1 MNARSF
7 ALILVRWLGLLFVA
21 LGVQGVL
28 GIIMAQA
35 LRAWAWSAI
44 PTALRDNFD
53 YFYAAEIWGTPFYLL
68 AGVVLL
74 AASKGLASAMS
85 RDVES

>member
-28 GIIMAQA
+28 GIVCAQA
-35 LRAWAWSAI
+35 LRAWAWSI
-44 PTALRDNFD
+44 VPSALRDNFD
-53 YFYAAEIWGTPFYLL
+53 YFYAAELWGTPFYLL

-74 AASKGLASAMS
+74 AASKRLASALS
-85 RDVES
+85 RGVEA

>member
-7 ALILVRWLGLLFVA
+7 ALILIRWLGLLFVA

-28 GIIMAQA
+28 GIIFAQT
-35 LRAWAWSAI
+35 LRAWAWSI
-44 PTALRDNFD
+44 VPSALRDNFD
-53 YFYAAEIWGTPFYLL
+53 YFYAADLWGTPFYLL

-74 AASKGLASAMS
+74 VAGKRLAGAISHG
-85 RDVES
+85 VES

>member
-28 GIIMAQA
+28 GIITAQA
-35 LRAWAWSAI
+35 LHAWAWSAI
-44 PTALRDNFD
+44 PMALRDNFD
-53 YFYAAEIWGTPFYLL
+53 YFYAAELWGTTFYLL

-74 AASKGLASAMS
+74 AASKGLASALS
-85 RDVES
+85 RDAGS